1 MRVNGHFRLC
11 MVGLV
16 ALLLIGTVIWTS
28 CSNGQ
33 EPARRET
40 QPPEVYITH
49 GPVLPQQGDHIEFV
63 AAADD
68 ESGVDTIAIFVDGE
82 NIKQCHGNRAN
93 THLQCMHVLGPYN
106 QGQIVEY
113 WAFAVDCE
121 GNTAQSS
128 IKRIEVGP

>member
-1 MRVNGHFRLC
+1 MRIGTRFKLHAEA
-11 MVGLV
+11 LV
-16 ALLLIGTVIWTS
+16 ILLLIGTMIWTS
-28 CSNGQ
+28 CGNGEDSAQ
-33 EPARRET
+33 RET

-49 GPVLPQQGDHIEFV
+49 EPVLPQQGDHIEFV

-82 NIKQCHGNRAN
+82 NIKQCHGNRSN
-93 THLQCMHVLGPYN
+93 THLQCTQVLGPYN
-106 QGQIVEY
+106 QGHIVEY

-128 IKRIEVGP
+128 TKRIEIGP